1 MRSTFRWILPI
12 LLLLPFTFQ
21 GQAPQPPSAVK
32 LYNDLQKLNFLG
44 SALYIAAHPDDENTR
59 LISYLSNAVHARTGY
74 LSMTRGDGGQNLIGP
89 ELRELLGV
97 LRTQELLA
105 ARRVDGGQQFFTRA
119 VDFGYSKHPDETL
132 RIWDKDLILSDV
144 VRIIREFR
152 PDVIVNRFDHRTPG
166 STHGHHTSSA
176 ILSTEAFD
184 LAADPAAFPE
194 KLSGLEPWQPKRLFL
209 NTTWWFYGSLERF
222 YQEVDTTLLTTVDV
236 GVYYPER
243 GLSNN
248 EIASLA
254 SSQHRCQGFG
264 RPLARGTEPEFLEL
278 LQGSKVPGS
287 DLFAG
292 IDTSWKRLPGAS
304 AVGNIL
310 EKVERGFNF
319 ANPSVHLPELLEA
332 YRVLSGLEDSHW
344 KRIKL
349 PDLQELIAGVAGLY
363 LEASSQ
369 NALAVPGE
377 TETVNLELLN
387 RSAWPVTLR
396 SVRLDQGQ
404 RRDTVLL
411 MNPNAGHSLKLA
423 LKVPGD
429 HPGTDPYW
437 LRETGSLG
445 TYKIPSP
452 SLIGKPETPK
462 AFFAHFSLEING
474 VNLQFSRPV
483 IHRYSEPDKGELY
496 RNFDIVPPAT
506 ASFTETVKLFASNHG
521 QQVQV
526 RVKSNAQQ
534 VAGNL
539 SLKAPEGW
547 AVSPAFQAF
556 ELGAPGDEKVFQFSL
571 LPPEQ
576 SSQGFVRPVLQVGDK
591 TYDRELITIAYDHIP
606 AQTVLMP
613 AQMQVVRL
621 EVQKAGQHIGYIM
634 GAGDAIPE
642 NLEAIGYTVH
652 KLDVS
657 EISAERLAALDAVV
671 LGIRAYNV
679 LDDLPFKNDLLL
691 AYVKKGGTLI
701 VQYNTSGRGS
711 EDYSKLAPYPLRIS
725 RDRVS
730 DEDAPVTL
738 LNAGHPVLNF
748 PNRIGP
754 ADFQGW
760 VQERGLYFPDQWDDA
775 YIPLLS
781 MQDPDEP
788 AREGSLL
795 VAPYGEGY
803 YIYTGLSFFRE
814 LPAGV
819 PGAFKLFA
827 NMLSI
832 GKAKDQTSRGVKG

>member
-1 MRSTFRWILPI
+1 MHHAFRWILPI
-12 LLLLPFTFQ
+12 LLLFPFALH
-21 GQAPQPPSAVK
+21 GQAPQPPGAVK

-105 ARRVDGGQQFFTRA
+105 ARRIDGGEQFFTRA

-132 RIWDKDLILSDV
+132 RIWDKDLVLSDV
-144 VRIIREFR
+144 VRIIREFQ

-176 ILSTEAFD
+176 ILSTEAFN
-184 LAADPAAFPE
+184 LAADPTAFPD
-194 KLSGLEPWQPKRLFL
+194 KLAGVEPWQPKRLFM
-209 NTTWWFYGSLERF
+209 NTSWWFYGSLERF
-222 YQEVDTTLLTTVDV
+222 YQEVDTTRLTTLDV

-264 RPLARGTEPEFLEL
+264 RPLSRGSEQEFLEL
-278 LQGSKVPGS
+278 LQGSKVPGG

-292 IDTSWKRLPGAS
+292 IDTSWKRLPGGS
-304 AVGNIL
+304 PVGAIL
-310 EKVERGFNF
+310 EKVERDFNF
-319 ANPSVHLPELLEA
+319 ASPAVHLPELLEA
-332 YRVLSGLEDSHW
+332 YRLLSGLNDSHW
-344 KRIKL
+344 KHIKL
-349 PDLQELIAGVAGLY
+349 PALQELIAGVAGLY

-377 TETVNLELLN
+377 TETINLELLN
-387 RSAWPVTLR
+387 RSSWPVTLR
-396 SVRLDQGQ
+396 SVRLDKGASL
-404 RRDTVLL
+404 DTLL
-411 MNPNAGHSLKLA
+411 NLGANADHSLKLTLQIPA
-423 LKVPGD
+423 D

-445 TYKIPSP
+445 TYAIPDP
-452 SLIGKPETPK
+452 ALIGKPETPR
-462 AFFAHFSLEING
+462 AFFAHFGLEVNGVSLEF
-474 VNLQFSRPV
+474 QRPV
-483 IHRYSEPDKGELY
+483 IYRYSEPDKGELY
-496 RNFDIVPPAT
+496 RNFDVVPPAS
-506 ASFTETVKLFASNHG
+506 ASFTEAVKLFASNHG

-534 VAGNL
+534 VSGSLA
-539 SLKAPEGW
+539 LKAPEGW
-547 AVSPAFQAF
+547 VVSPASLPF
-556 ELGAPGDEKVFQFSL
+556 ELSAPGDEKVFQFSL
-571 LPPEQ
+571 LPPDQ
-576 SSQGFVRPVLQVGDK
+576 SSQGFVKPVLQIGNK

-606 AQTVLMP
+606 TQTVLMP
-613 AQMQVVRL
+613 ARLQVVRL

-652 KLDVS
+652 KLEVAD
-657 EISAERLAALDAVV
+657 ISADRLAALDAVV

-691 AYVKKGGTLI
+691 QYVKKGGTI
-701 VQYNTSGRGS
+701 VVQYNTSGRGS
-711 EDYSKLAPYPLRIS
+711 EDYSNLAPYPLRIS

-738 LNAGHPVLNF
+738 LNTDNPVLNY
-748 PNRIGP
+748 PNPIGQ

-760 VQERGLYFPDQWDDA
+760 VQERGLYFPDQWDEA

-781 MQDPDEP
+781 MQDPGEP

-827 NMLSI
+827 NMLSV
-832 GKAKDQTSRGVKG
+832 GKAKNKTNRGVKG

>member
-1 MRSTFRWILPI
+1 MHHAFRWILPI
-12 LLLLPFTFQ
+12 LLLFPFAFH
-21 GQAPQPPSAVK
+21 GQAPQPPGAVK

-105 ARRVDGGQQFFTRA
+105 ARRIDGGEQFFTRA

-132 RIWDKDLILSDV
+132 RIWDKDLVLSDV
-144 VRIIREFR
+144 VRIIREFQ

-176 ILSTEAFD
+176 ILSTEAFN
-184 LAADPAAFPE
+184 LAADPTAFPD
-194 KLSGLEPWQPKRLFL
+194 KLAGVEPWQPKRLFM
-209 NTTWWFYGSLERF
+209 NTSWWFYGSLERF
-222 YQEVDTTLLTTVDV
+222 YQEVDTTRLTTLDV

-264 RPLARGTEPEFLEL
+264 RPLSRGSEQEFLEL
-278 LQGSKVPGS
+278 LQGSKVPGG

-292 IDTSWKRLPGAS
+292 IDTSWKRLPGGS
-304 AVGNIL
+304 PVGAIL
-310 EKVERGFNF
+310 EKVERDFNF
-319 ANPSVHLPELLEA
+319 ASPAVHLPELLEA
-332 YRVLSGLEDSHW
+332 YRLLSGLNDSHW
-344 KRIKL
+344 KHIKL
-349 PDLQELIAGVAGLY
+349 PALQELIAGVAGLY

-377 TETVNLELLN
+377 TETINLELLN
-387 RSAWPVTLR
+387 RSSWPVTLR
-396 SVRLDQGQ
+396 SVRLDKGASL
-404 RRDTVLL
+404 DTLL
-411 MNPNAGHSLKLA
+411 NLGANADHSLKLTLQIPA
-423 LKVPGD
+423 D

-445 TYKIPSP
+445 TYAIPDP
-452 SLIGKPETPK
+452 ALIGKPETPR
-462 AFFAHFSLEING
+462 AFFAHFGLEVNGVSLEF
-474 VNLQFSRPV
+474 QRPV
-483 IHRYSEPDKGELY
+483 IYRYSEPDKGELY
-496 RNFDIVPPAT
+496 RNFDVVPPAS
-506 ASFTETVKLFASNHG
+506 ASFTEAVKLFASNHG

-534 VAGNL
+534 VSGSLA
-539 SLKAPEGW
+539 LKAPEGW
-547 AVSPAFQAF
+547 VVSPASLPF
-556 ELGAPGDEKVFQFSL
+556 ELSAPGDEKVFQFSL
-571 LPPEQ
+571 LPPDQ
-576 SSQGFVRPVLQVGDK
+576 SSQGFVKPVLQIGNK

-606 AQTVLMP
+606 TQTVLMP
-613 AQMQVVRL
+613 ARLQVVRL

-652 KLDVS
+652 KLEVAD
-657 EISAERLAALDAVV
+657 ISADRLAALDAVV

-691 AYVKKGGTLI
+691 QYVKKGGTI
-701 VQYNTSGRGS
+701 VVQYNTSGRGS
-711 EDYSKLAPYPLRIS
+711 EDYSNLAPYPLRIS

-738 LNAGHPVLNF
+738 LNTDNPVLNY
-748 PNRIGP
+748 PNPIGQ

-760 VQERGLYFPDQWDDA
+760 VQERGLYFPDQWDEA

-781 MQDPDEP
+781 MQDPGEP

-827 NMLSI
+827 NMLSV
-832 GKAKDQTSRGVKG
+832 GKAKNKTNRGVKG

>member
-1 MRSTFRWILPI
+1 MHHAFRWILPI
-12 LLLLPFTFQ
+12 LLLFPFAFH
-21 GQAPQPPSAVK
+21 GQAPQPPGAVK

-105 ARRVDGGQQFFTRA
+105 ARRIDGGEQFFTRA

-132 RIWDKDLILSDV
+132 RIWDKDLVLSDV
-144 VRIIREFR
+144 VRIIREFQ

-176 ILSTEAFD
+176 ILSTEAFN
-184 LAADPAAFPE
+184 LAADPTAFPD
-194 KLSGLEPWQPKRLFL
+194 KLAGVEPWQPKRLFM
-209 NTTWWFYGSLERF
+209 NTSWWFYGSLERF
-222 YQEVDTTLLTTVDV
+222 YQEVDTTRLTTLDV

-264 RPLARGTEPEFLEL
+264 RPLSRGSEQEFLEL
-278 LQGSKVPGS
+278 LQGSKVPGG

-292 IDTSWKRLPGAS
+292 IDTSWKRLPGGS
-304 AVGNIL
+304 PVGAIL
-310 EKVERGFNF
+310 EKVERDFNF
-319 ANPSVHLPELLEA
+319 ASPAVHLPELLEA
-332 YRVLSGLEDSHW
+332 YRLLSGLNDSHW
-344 KRIKL
+344 KHIKL
-349 PDLQELIAGVAGLY
+349 PALQELIAGVAGLY

-377 TETVNLELLN
+377 TETINLELLN
-387 RSAWPVTLR
+387 RSSWPVTLR
-396 SVRLDQGQ
+396 SVRLDKGASL
-404 RRDTVLL
+404 DTLL
-411 MNPNAGHSLKLA
+411 NLGANADHSLKLTLQIPA
-423 LKVPGD
+423 D

-445 TYKIPSP
+445 TYAIPDP
-452 SLIGKPETPK
+452 ALIGKPETPR
-462 AFFAHFSLEING
+462 AFFAHFGLEVNGVSLEF
-474 VNLQFSRPV
+474 QRPV
-483 IHRYSEPDKGELY
+483 IYRYSEPDKGELY
-496 RNFDIVPPAT
+496 RNFDVVPPAS
-506 ASFTETVKLFASNHG
+506 ASFTEAVKLFASNHG

-534 VAGNL
+534 VSGSLA
-539 SLKAPEGW
+539 LKAPEGW
-547 AVSPAFQAF
+547 VVSPASLPF

-571 LPPEQ
+571 LPPDQ
-576 SSQGFVRPVLQVGDK
+576 SSQGFVKPVLQIGNK

-606 AQTVLMP
+606 TQTVLMP
-613 AQMQVVRL
+613 ARLQVVRL

-652 KLDVS
+652 KLEVAD
-657 EISAERLAALDAVV
+657 ISADRLAALDAVV

-691 AYVKKGGTLI
+691 QYVKKGGTI
-701 VQYNTSGRGS
+701 VVQYNTSGRGS
-711 EDYSKLAPYPLRIS
+711 EDYSNLAPYPLRIS

-738 LNAGHPVLNF
+738 LNTDNPVLNY
-748 PNRIGP
+748 PNPIGQ

-760 VQERGLYFPDQWDDA
+760 VQERGLYFPDQWDEA

-781 MQDPDEP
+781 MQDPGEP

-827 NMLSI
+827 NMLSV
-832 GKAKDQTSRGVKG
+832 GKAKNKTNRGVKG